1 MKLYTM
7 INLDGLEEA
16 LTELNYPAMYILE
29 EGEMAEDAF
38 KKMMATGKLVV
49 LAEDL
54 PKVVEILKD
63 PMFMSISTEQEIYD
77 AMIKKTFGTPCKLK
91 K

>member
-77 AMIKKTFGTPCKLK
+77 AMIKKTFGIPCTVK